1 MNEDEMKGKLK
12 QAKGR
17 IQSRWG
23 ELTDDEVERMEG
35 DREELIGKV
44 QERYGY
50 SREQAE
56 REVDNFVRDL

>member
-17 IQSRWG
+17 IQFKWG
-23 ELTDDEVERMEG
+23 ELTDDEIKRMEG

-44 QERYGY
+44 QERLRLFPRASGA
-50 SREQAE
+50 RG
-56 REVDNFVRDL
+56 RRVRP

>member
-17 IQSRWG
+17 IQSKWG

-56 REVDNFVRDL
+56 QEVDAFVREL